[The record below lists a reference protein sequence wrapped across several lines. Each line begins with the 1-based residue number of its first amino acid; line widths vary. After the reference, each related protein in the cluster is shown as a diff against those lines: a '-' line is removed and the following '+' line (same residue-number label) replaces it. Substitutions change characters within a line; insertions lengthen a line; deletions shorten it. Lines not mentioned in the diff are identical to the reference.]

1 MIYSGGGR
9 RKGCHA
15 AADGRVE
22 EGTLKEG
29 RKDCIKEFSTTD
41 ASVGFEFGHC
51 ETSSHLFFGLAKA
64 WVYQSN
70 IFLESRMG
78 KDSSPLL
85 PNVCDPHPA
94 AEQ

>member
-1 MIYSGGGR
+1 MVSVHLIILINDTFWER

-51 ETSSHLFFGLAKA
+51 ETFSHLFFGLATA
-64 WVYQSN
+64 WVYRTN
-70 IFLESRMG
+70 IFLESGMG
-78 KDSSPLL
+78 KGCP
-85 PNVCDPHPA
+85 PP
-94 AEQ
+94 